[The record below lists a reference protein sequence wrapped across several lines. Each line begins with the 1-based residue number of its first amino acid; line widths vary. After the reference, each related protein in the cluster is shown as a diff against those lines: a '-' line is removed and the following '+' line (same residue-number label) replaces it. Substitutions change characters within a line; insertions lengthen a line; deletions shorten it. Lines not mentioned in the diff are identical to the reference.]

1 MFIYTAV
8 KSDVFAELL
17 QNLTVRVTVRSAVV
31 W

>member
-8 KSDVFAELL
+8 KSDVFAVLL